1 MELLGGTG
9 AVRTNALVY
18 LRISAIGITFQ
29 LLTFAGTGYLRG
41 LQDTRTPL
49 LVAIGAAVANLVIEL
64 VLINGLGFGIGA
76 SALSTVIA
84 QAGGALVYL
93 RLITTA
99 TSRLGAVV

>member
-1 MELLGGTG
+1 M
-9 AVRTNALVY
+9 RTNALVY

-64 VLINGLGFGIGA
+64 VLD
-76 SALSTVIA
+76 
-84 QAGGALVYL
+84 QRPRL
-93 RLITTA
+93 RHR
-99 TSRLGAVV
+99 RLGAVDRDRAGRRRRSSTSG